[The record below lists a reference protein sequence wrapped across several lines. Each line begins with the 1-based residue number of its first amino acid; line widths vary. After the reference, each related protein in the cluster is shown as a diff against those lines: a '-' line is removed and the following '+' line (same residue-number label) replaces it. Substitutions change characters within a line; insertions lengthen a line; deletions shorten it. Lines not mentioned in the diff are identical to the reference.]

1 MPLAPPA
8 TVAAFQTAFRG
19 RFSGLMGWDQLDL
32 FWQRLRARA
41 DAGWH
46 IYAIGLAPPRTAH
59 SAADVE
65 RFVTRVDE
73 LLRHEHREEYCG
85 IVYAD
90 NVVHPTFIKIF
101 DPGHLGLS
109 CGSSKH
115 PPLPGWI
122 LSLLP
127 PTPLEDKRVLP
138 MNRIRWWET
147 LWV

>member
-1 MPLAPPA
+1 MPPDTA
-8 TVAAFQTAFRG
+8 TAAEFQSAFRG
-19 RFSGLMGWDQLDL
+19 RFSSLLSWDHLDL

-46 IYAIGLAPPRTAH
+46 IYAVGLPPPQRPH
-59 SAADVE
+59 AADDVE
-65 RFVTRVDE
+65 RFVAGVDE
-73 LLRHEHREEYCG
+73 LLRREHREEYCG
-85 IVYAD
+85 IVYTD
-90 NVVHPTFIKIF
+90 DVDHPTFIKIF
-101 DPGHLGLS
+101 DPNHLGVS

-122 LSLLP
+122 MSLLP

-138 MNRIRWWET
+138 QNRIRWWDA